1 MRLEAD
7 WLTDPPVVAVMD
19 ALGAGGAQAWFV
31 GGCVR
36 DGLLRR
42 KAGDI
47 DVATDAT
54 PERVTKLAEAAGL
67 RAVPTGVEHGTVT
80 LVAGG
85 VPIEV
90 TTLRR
95 DVATDGRRAT
105 VAFTD
110 RIDEDAHRRDFTVNA
125 LYADRGGAVFD
136 PTGEG
141 LADLKARR
149 IRFIGE
155 PKDRIREDYL
165 RILRFFR
172 FHARYADPALGMDV
186 EALAASAELA
196 DELDQLPK
204 ERIGAEIRRLLAAP
218 DPAPSVAAMARA
230 GILQRIL
237 PGAEDRFLAVLVA
250 LEGDTPPNPIRRLA
264 IMIGQDAADAL
275 RLSKAEA
282 QALGKMRDGL
292 SGGMGAGELGYRH
305 GAELARDILLL
316 RAAMMGQP
324 VSQDEQAA
332 MEAGARAIF
341 PVKAA
346 DLMPAFSG
354 PALGAEMD
362 RLERIWIASGFK
374 KTAQDLLS

>member
-1 MRLEAD
+1 MRLTAP
-7 WLTDPPVVAVMD
+7 WLNDPPVVRVMETLAD
-19 ALGAGGAQAWFV
+19 GGAQAWFV

-36 DGLLRR
+36 DGLLGRE
-42 KAGDI
+42 AGDI
-47 DVATDAT
+47 DIATDAR
-54 PERVTKLAEAAGL
+54 PERVTELAEAKGL
-67 RAVPTGVEHGTVT
+67 RAVPTGLEHGTVT
-80 LVAGG
+80 LVVDR

-95 DVATDGRRAT
+95 DVATDGRHAT

-110 RIDEDAHRRDFTVNA
+110 RMEEDAQRRDFTVNA
-125 LYADRGGAVFD
+125 LYADRDGAVFD

-155 PKDRIREDYL
+155 PSDRIREDYL

-172 FHARYADPALGMDV
+172 FHAWYADPALGLDA
-186 EALAASAELA
+186 EGLAASAELA
-196 DELDQLPK
+196 EGLDQLPK
-204 ERIGAEIRRLLAAP
+204 ERIGTEMRRLLAAP
-218 DPAPSVAAMARA
+218 DPAPSVAAMAHA

-264 IMIGQDAADAL
+264 IMVGEDATDAL

-292 SGGMGAGELGYRH
+292 SDGMGAGELGYRH
-305 GAELARDILLL
+305 GAELGRDILLL

-324 VSQDEQAA
+324 VSVEDQTA
-332 MEAGARAIF
+332 METGTRAVF
-341 PVKAA
+341 PIKAA

-354 PALGAEMD
+354 PDLGAEMD

-374 KTAQDLLS
+374 KTAEDLLL